1 MCSTVAMAPGS
12 SIQPHN
18 AMKDKEG
25 GRREKNSQEAGTSGV
40 LGMLTNVDVNRMHVD
55 SNQQSWPALSKSI
68 LPPPKKR
75 HHSANQN
82 TAGQPAPKI
91 IYMDCKENKSDRGGS
106 LTSRISSLSP
116 GTKRK
121 MLGYAADGNVRLP
134 VFSFHFACTIRISL
148 GNVRFNSV
156 CFCGSLNYQV
166 VRVHA
171 GF

>member
-1 MCSTVAMAPGS
+1 
-12 SIQPHN
+12 
-18 AMKDKEG
+18 MKDKDG
-25 GRREKNSQEAGTSGV
+25 GRREKSSQEAVTSGV
-40 LGMLTNVDVNRMHVD
+40 LGLLTNVDVNRMHVD

-82 TAGQPAPKI
+82 TAVQPAPKV

-121 MLGYAADGNVRLP
+121 MLGYAADGN
-134 VFSFHFACTIRISL
+134 F
-148 GNVRFNSV
+148 
-156 CFCGSLNYQV
+156 
-166 VRVHA
+166 
-171 GF
+171 